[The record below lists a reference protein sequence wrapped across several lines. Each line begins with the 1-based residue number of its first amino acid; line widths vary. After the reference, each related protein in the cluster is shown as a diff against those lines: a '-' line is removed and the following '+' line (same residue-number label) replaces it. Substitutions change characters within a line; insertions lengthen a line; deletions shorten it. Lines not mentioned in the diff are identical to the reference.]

1 MALPVRGGGPV
12 SDSAFSRRNISLRQT
27 PHCLGA
33 VRVRIF
39 PQTQG
44 TDHLLATC
52 TQRGY
57 AEGRGQ
63 CFRDGLVRERAAP
76 SHCRCERWKAGF
88 IPVEPGRY
96 DPRASVPFSLEVA
109 ASGPSQEPFPNDI
122 PAFAGRIGHG
132 SSVNRRTLPCSPAR
146 WRRLLRVGLSEKGNG
161 PARLRGHFPNQSLLS
176 QSERGDRRP
185 VRG

>member
-57 AEGRGQ
+57 AEGRG
-63 CFRDGLVRERAAP
+63 
-76 SHCRCERWKAGF
+76 S
-88 IPVEPGRY
+88 
-96 DPRASVPFSLEVA
+96 
-109 ASGPSQEPFPNDI
+109 ASGMGSFESELLLPIVDVKGGKQVSSRLNQGDTIHERRFPSV
-122 PAFAGRIGHG
+122 
-132 SSVNRRTLPCSPAR
+132 S
-146 WRRLLRVGLSEKGNG
+146 K
-161 PARLRGHFPNQSLLS
+161 
-176 QSERGDRRP
+176 
-185 VRG
+185 